1 MRVTYQHKV
10 IASHLHEAYGHIS
23 GWQFLSPHEIEE
35 ELGRKEVHLVVGD
48 YLVIDTEGGAIGFGK
63 AAGLQDL
70 ASHGKQALI
79 IPYSELERAFHD
91 QHAEWVEL

>member
-1 MRVTYQHKV
+1 MRITYQHKV

-23 GWQFLSPHEIEE
+23 GWPFMSSHEIEK
-35 ELGRKEVHLVVGD
+35 ELSGKEIHLNVGD

-63 AAGLQDL
+63 AVGIQDL
-70 ASHGKQALI
+70 SAHGKQALI
-79 IPYSELERAFHD
+79 IPYSQLERAFHD

>member
-10 IASHLHEAYGHIS
+10 IARHLHDAYGRIS
-23 GWQFLSPHEIEE
+23 GWPFVSPQEIEE
-35 ELGRKEVHLVVGD
+35 ELSRQEVHLVVGD
-48 YLVIDTEGGAIGFGK
+48 YLVIDTGEGAIGFGK

-70 ASHGKQALI
+70 SAHGKQALI
-79 IPYSELERAFHD
+79 IPYSELERAFHG